1 MVESKLVELVVAG
14 SNPVGHPTSNLVI
27 WPCCNFAPRNLVP
40 DALVDVIQENLR
52 EQFHAA
58 DVERP
63 LQFPRDKKSDDERVN
78 TAGDA
83 PRNRLGETAIM
94 FFGHAGKY
102 EIPARN

>member
-14 SNPVGHPTSNLVI
+14 SNPVGHPTSNLVV
-27 WPCCNFAPRNLVP
+27 WPRCNLAPRDFVP
-40 DALVDVIQENLR
+40 DALVDVIQENFR

-58 DVERP
+58 DVKCP
-63 LQFPRDKKSDDERVN
+63 LQFPRDEKSDGKRVN
-78 TAGDA
+78 AAGDA